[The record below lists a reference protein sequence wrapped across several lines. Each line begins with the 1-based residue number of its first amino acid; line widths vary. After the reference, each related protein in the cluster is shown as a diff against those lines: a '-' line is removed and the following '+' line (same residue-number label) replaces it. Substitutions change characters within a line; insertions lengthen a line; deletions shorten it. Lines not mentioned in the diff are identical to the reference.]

1 MKKQASKFKN
11 KNPKTNNRYF
21 ILKTINKNGITILE
35 LLFSLV
41 LFTAISI
48 SLMRMTDKTI
58 QYKKKVTNNMKAIK
72 TSRNVVQIIK
82 KDILNIFYTQDIN
95 ALNYRNFFSAESGLS
110 LTVTQRFNASKNESD
125 RESSNRQ
132 TQEKVLKQN
141 QQIYDGLMEFTET
154 NVKPFIPNKVSFSGG
169 IIGKED
175 SLHLVSLSYIQNQ
188 ENEKKSDQ
196 NIVIYYLK
204 DCKSRENNKEQST
217 CLWRKFSTRT
227 NQDLEDPKD
236 YSEFVLLERVKK
248 FELYYYNGASKE
260 WLKEWK
266 TGNNQRRVLPAAI
279 QVTIEYENKRKKT
292 VKSLIHSA
300 LHQQFI
306 LPVQTKTSPPG
317 R

>member
-1 MKKQASKFKN
+1 MKKQQPKCKTKN
-11 KNPKTNNRYF
+11 QKVNNRCF
-21 ILKTINKNGITILE
+21 ILKTINKKGITILE

-58 QYKKKVTNNMKAIK
+58 QYKKKVSNNMKEIK
-72 TSRNVVQIIK
+72 ASRNVAQIIK
-82 KDILNIFYTQDIN
+82 KDILNIFYTRDIN
-95 ALNYRNFFSAESGLS
+95 AFNYRNFFSAESGLS
-110 LTVTQRFNASKNESD
+110 LTFTQRFDAPKNKNDNENSD
-125 RESSNRQ
+125 QQAEE
-132 TQEKVLKQN
+132 TIFKQN
-141 QQIYDGLMEFTET
+141 QQIRDGLMEFTET
-154 NVKPFIPNKVSFSGG
+154 HVKSYIPNKVLLSGG
-169 IIGKED
+169 IIGKND

-204 DCKSRENNKEQST
+204 ECKSRENNKEQST
-217 CLWRKFSTRT
+217 CLWRKFSTHT
-227 NQDLEDPKD
+227 NQNLEDPKD

-266 TGNNQRRVLPAAI
+266 TGYNERSVLPSAI
-279 QVTIEYENKRKKT
+279 QITIEYENKRKKAF
-292 VKSLIHSA
+292 KSLIHSA

-306 LPVQTKTSPPG
+306 LPVQTNTSSPG

>member
-1 MKKQASKFKN
+1 MKKQQSKFKN
-11 KNPKTNNRYF
+11 KNPKINNRYF
-21 ILKTINKNGITILE
+21 ISKTINKKGITILE

-41 LFTAISI
+41 LFAGISV

-95 ALNYRNFFSAESGLS
+95 ALNYRNFFSAEGGLS
-110 LTVTQRFNASKNESD
+110 LTVTQRFNASKNESGSENPD
-125 RESSNRQ
+125 QQ
-132 TQEKVLKQN
+132 TQERVLKQN
-141 QQIYDGLMEFTET
+141 QQIHDGLMEFTET

-169 IIGKED
+169 IIGKND

-227 NQDLEDPKD
+227 HQDLEDPKD